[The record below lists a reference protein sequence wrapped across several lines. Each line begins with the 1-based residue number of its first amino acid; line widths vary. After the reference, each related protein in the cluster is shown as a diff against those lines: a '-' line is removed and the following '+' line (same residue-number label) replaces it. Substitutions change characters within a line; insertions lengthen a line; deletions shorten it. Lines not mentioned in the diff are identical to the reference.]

1 MAGNKNKKSKVLIV
15 LSYILASALIIAGI
29 VLVAVYYPNFE
40 QYEKAIYY
48 FNLQTNGAVD
58 FSQYP
63 LSSYNTNAAS
73 NSWPIASVGEFAAGI
88 TMLLL
93 GLIIMIITIVINLKV
108 KKNQPKIH
116 KIKKIKK

>member
-63 LSSYNTNAAS
+63 LGSYNTNAAS